1 MKALII
7 LALLAPPDSSMLAIS
22 GASSLEE
29 LDETQVEMY
38 QHLESHPVNLN
49 TASRRQLTASGLLTP
64 YQTASLLEYRASAGD
79 ILSLAELAAV
89 DGFGEGFVRALS
101 PYISLRSRAP
111 AGESSSGGGI
121 TGEASARMW
130 AKTDDGSAA
139 LSYGGKMKIEAGTW
153 LSAAAAFK
161 RSYAPG
167 LSMPEV
173 FNWSAALYGR
183 RIPATLIVGDFN
195 ARFGQGL
202 LSWSGF
208 SLSGLSSISSFYK
221 RPSGLSP
228 SFSYTKTGLRG
239 AAAEVELGAVSL
251 SATLAMPPRK
261 GKAATALAGL
271 CWYGLKAQAGLNATY
286 SGKYDYGLSA
296 DFRLNAGKTDIF
308 GEAAW
313 RTGTRRP
320 EGLAGAVW
328 NIEYDVKLAGRAVYQ
343 QDKATAAIGGQYRQ
357 SFASVE
363 GILKKDVGT
372 VKYLISSPID
382 LSDSLSVTLRLKGR
396 LEKEKGAYYAVR
408 GTFDWTGGRWKA
420 RLLADLGKGS
430 IFACLFYLEPG
441 YVSDKFSLYARATL
455 FACDNWDER
464 IYIYERDA
472 PGNFNMKAYY
482 GRGWAASAV
491 AGWKIKKQ
499 RVHLRA
505 SLTDSSRGTRME
517 LHGQYSIEF

>member
-7 LALLAPPDSSMLAIS
+7 LALLAPPDSSMLAVS
-22 GASSLEE
+22 GASSMEE

-49 TASRRQLTASGLLTP
+49 LSSRRQLIASGLFTP
-64 YQTASLLEYRASAGD
+64 FQAASLLEYRARAGD

-89 DGFGEGFVRALS
+89 DGFGQSFVRAVT
-101 PYISLRSRAP
+101 PYISLRTRVP
-111 AGESSSGGGI
+111 AGESSLDDEMRA
-121 TGEASARMW
+121 EASARMW
-130 AKTDDGSAA
+130 AKTDDGAAA
-139 LSYGGKMKIEAGTW
+139 LSYGGKMKIEMGTR
-153 LSAAAAFK
+153 LSAAVAFK

-167 LSMPEV
+167 ISWPEV

-228 SFSYTKTGLRG
+228 SYSYSATGLRG
-239 AAAEVELGAVSL
+239 AAAELELGQFTLGA
-251 SATLAMPPRK
+251 ALAMPRRK
-261 GKAATALAGL
+261 GTAATALASAS
-271 CWYGLKAQAGLNATY
+271 WYGLRAQAALNAMR
-286 SGKYDYGLSA
+286 SPLGVIGLSA
-296 DFRLNAGKTDIF
+296 DFRLNTGKTDMF

-313 RTGTRRP
+313 DTEARQVR
-320 EGLAGAVW
+320 GLLGAVW
-328 NIEYDVKLAGRAVYQ
+328 NIAYDVKLAGRALYQ
-343 QDKATAAIGGQYRQ
+343 QDKASAALGAQYQ
-357 SFASVE
+357 EGFASVE
-363 GILKKDVGT
+363 GSLKKGDGT
-372 VKYLISSPID
+372 IKYLVSAP
-382 LSDSLSVTLRLKGR
+382 LSLSEDISLSLRLKGR
-396 LEKEKGAYYAVR
+396 LEKGKGASNALR
-408 GTFDWTGGRWKA
+408 ATADWARGRWKA
-420 RLLADLGKGS
+420 RLLTDLGAGS
-430 IFACLFYLEPG
+430 VYTGLIYLEPG
-441 YVSDKFSLYARATL
+441 YVSDKFSLYVRASL
-455 FACDNWDER
+455 FASDNWDQR

-505 SLTDSSRGTRME
+505 SLSDSNRGTRLE
-517 LHGQYSIEF
+517 LHGQYSIEL